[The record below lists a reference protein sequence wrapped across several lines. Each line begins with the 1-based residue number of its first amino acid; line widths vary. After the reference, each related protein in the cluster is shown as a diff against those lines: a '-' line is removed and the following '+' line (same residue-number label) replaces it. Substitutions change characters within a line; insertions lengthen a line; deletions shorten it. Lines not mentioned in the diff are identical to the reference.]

1 MSTTATETPPAL
13 LAVRY
18 WLLLALSFSSGIY
31 DAVSFLSFGK
41 VFMAFQTGN
50 VVELGLGVAGTR
62 PPAGPNPVTVLIAL
76 AAFVAGAALAVPVLK
91 AFGGNRENNDAS
103 QVWPRRVSITLG
115 VALVLQAGFLAG
127 WLTTSSPAHL
137 AYILVALGGFS
148 MGLQINA
155 IRTLH
160 VPSISTTAFT
170 ATVAAFATDIGT
182 WSLTNPAVRRLIGAL
197 VSLFAG
203 ACLGDVMLRHAHP
216 YAPLVPVLVTA
227 GVILV
232 ASVVLNPAAVQNKN
246 IFLPNGSW
254 FQSRVSSSAR
264 RHR

>member
-1 MSTTATETPPAL
+1 MSTTTPPAL

-31 DAVSFLSFGK
+31 DAISFLSFGK

-50 VVELGLGVAGTR
+50 IVELGLGAAGTR
-62 PPAGPNPVTVLIAL
+62 PPVGPNPVTVLIAL
-76 AAFVAGAALAVPVLK
+76 AAFVAGAALAVPILK
-91 AFGGNRENNDAS
+91 AFGGHQEAA
-103 QVWPRRVSITLG
+103 VWPRRVSITLG
-115 VALVLQAGFLAG
+115 VALVLEVGFLAG
-127 WLTTSSPAHL
+127 WLTTSSPDHL
-137 AYILVALGGFS
+137 AYLLVALGGFA

-160 VPSISTTAFT
+160 VPSMSTTAFT
-170 ATVAAFATDIGT
+170 ATVASFATDIGS
-182 WSLTNPAVRRLIGAL
+182 WSLNNPAVRRLIGAL

-216 YAPLVPVLVTA
+216 YAPVVPAAVTA

-232 ASVVLNPAAVQNKN
+232 ASVVLKPTGQPRLGAGEGVTNH
-246 IFLPNGSW
+246 F
-254 FQSRVSSSAR
+254 
-264 RHR
+264 